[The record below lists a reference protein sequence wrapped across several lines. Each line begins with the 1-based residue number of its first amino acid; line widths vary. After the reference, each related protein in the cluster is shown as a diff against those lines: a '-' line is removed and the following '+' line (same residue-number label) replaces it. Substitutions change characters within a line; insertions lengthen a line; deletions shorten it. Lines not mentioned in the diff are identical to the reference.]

1 MTDRQVVHFHPRHRS
16 SVMSGSKTTTVRWN
30 ESVVQGEA
38 WFVFGDEPV
47 GAGVPG
53 RVTRVERHPASTL
66 SARDAQQPTGTD
78 MPEFV
83 RQLREN
89 YYPAM
94 PDDAVL
100 EIVTLQLDDR

>member
-16 SVMSGSKTTTVRWN
+16 AVMSGSKTTTVRWN
-30 ESVVQGEA
+30 ESVVPGEA

-66 SARDAQQPTGTD
+66 SATDAHQPAGTD
-78 MPEFV
+78 MREFV
-83 RQLREN
+83 RQLRKN

-100 EIVTLQLDDR
+100 DIVTLLLDDR